1 VCSDT
6 KNVFFKPETKK
17 NIDLPNSTAMSKS
30 KSNPVPNLQIMTKC
44 PMCSAN
50 YKKDDIKVINKN
62 DGSLS
67 IYLSCS
73 RCKSSVVM
81 LLMAGPMGV
90 TSISIPTDITE
101 EDLGKINGNNII
113 SCDDVLEM
121 YKFLKDN

>member
-1 VCSDT
+1 
-6 KNVFFKPETKK
+6 
-17 NIDLPNSTAMSKS
+17 
-30 KSNPVPNLQIMTKC
+30 
-44 PMCSAN
+44 MCSASYN
-50 YKKDDIKVINKN
+50 KEDIKVINKN

-73 RCKSSVVM
+73 HCKSAVVM

-101 EDLGKINGNNII
+101 EDLDKMDGRCAI

-121 YKFLKDN
+121 YKFLKNN

>member
-1 VCSDT
+1 
-6 KNVFFKPETKK
+6 
-17 NIDLPNSTAMSKS
+17 MS

-44 PMCSAN
+44 PMCSAS

-73 RCKSSVVM
+73 HCKSSVVM

-101 EDLGKINGNNII
+101 EDFEKISSSNAI

-121 YKFLKDN
+121 YKFLKNN

>member
-1 VCSDT
+1 
-6 KNVFFKPETKK
+6 
-17 NIDLPNSTAMSKS
+17 MSKS
-30 KSNPVPNLQIMTKC
+30 NSVPNLQIMTKC
-44 PMCSAN
+44 PMCSAS
-50 YKKDDIKVINKN
+50 YKKDDIKVINKD

-73 RCKSSVVM
+73 HCKSSVVM
-81 LLMAGPMGV
+81 LLMVGPMGV

-101 EDLGKINGNNII
+101 EDFEKISSAAI

>member
-1 VCSDT
+1 
-6 KNVFFKPETKK
+6 
-17 NIDLPNSTAMSKS
+17 MSKS

>member
-1 VCSDT
+1 M
-6 KNVFFKPETKK
+6 P
-17 NIDLPNSTAMSKS
+17 

-44 PMCSAN
+44 PMCSASYN
-50 YKKDDIKVINKN
+50 KKDIKVMNKN

-73 RCKSSVVM
+73 HCKSAVVM
-81 LLMAGPMGV
+81 LLLAGPMGV

-101 EDLGKINGNNII
+101 EDFDKIDNRHAIN
-113 SCDDVLEM
+113 CDDVLEM